1 MEGLKSPQLQ
11 RYEDLFD
18 TIKGFRT
25 RFFSDMSKRL
35 YSLLLLD
42 KLRVAIEEVEY
53 YIEKGNTELL
63 MNVGVDFSYAE
74 ISNDRRWDI
83 KDEGQSLM
91 VSNKERSSYN
101 LLGDN
106 VITAEYLKNVTD
118 SFDFNEKALLMKE
131 SINDVE
137 FRKIMEA
144 IGSRTIIS
152 DGALEYMITS
162 SINTLRSKM
171 VDLDTILCN
180 PDEALCEDLYDTT
193 FSQMRTLKQR
203 AEVNKTFENWKSI
216 HLKSGSKDAKIN
228 RLNDY
233 LTECMIELFKTDVL
247 DKVERVKSRA
257 ELKAFKED
265 IDFDDFEVEGIDCK
279 SRYLLLIELLDC
291 SSKSKKSLPIYEPN
305 KENIGR
311 LLYNNR
317 HTLSKEGKNQL
328 IRFILMMQLI
338 QEEKVPKET
347 KKDLNYDAVII
358 NMNNKYFKACE
369 KLLLEDYNLNWLDN
383 YVRALMNGEYK
394 DEIAID
400 WAKDDKRM
408 KVACFILGALVDGG
422 VLDGNYM
429 DIAKVIFEG
438 KEKGDKKE
446 KKLRTLANYI
456 GQGKKQTLGKW
467 TQAYIEG
474 K

>member
-180 PDEALCEDLYDTT
+180 DYAKYVDCNESDI
-193 FSQMRTLKQR
+193 LK
-203 AEVNKTFENWKSI
+203 F
-216 HLKSGSKDAKIN
+216 L
-228 RLNDY
+228 
-233 LTECMIELFKTDVL
+233 
-247 DKVERVKSRA
+247 
-257 ELKAFKED
+257 
-265 IDFDDFEVEGIDCK
+265 
-279 SRYLLLIELLDC
+279 
-291 SSKSKKSLPIYEPN
+291 
-305 KENIGR
+305 
-311 LLYNNR
+311 
-317 HTLSKEGKNQL
+317 
-328 IRFILMMQLI
+328 
-338 QEEKVPKET
+338 
-347 KKDLNYDAVII
+347 
-358 NMNNKYFKACE
+358 
-369 KLLLEDYNLNWLDN
+369 
-383 YVRALMNGEYK
+383 
-394 DEIAID
+394 
-400 WAKDDKRM
+400 
-408 KVACFILGALVDGG
+408 
-422 VLDGNYM
+422 
-429 DIAKVIFEG
+429 
-438 KEKGDKKE
+438 
-446 KKLRTLANYI
+446 
-456 GQGKKQTLGKW
+456 
-467 TQAYIEG
+467 
-474 K
+474 